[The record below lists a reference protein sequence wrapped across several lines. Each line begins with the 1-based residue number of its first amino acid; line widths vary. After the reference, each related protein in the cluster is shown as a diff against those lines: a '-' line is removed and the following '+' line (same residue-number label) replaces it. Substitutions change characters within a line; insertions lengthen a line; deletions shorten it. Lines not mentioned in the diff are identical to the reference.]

1 MGRTGNN
8 RYKKKMSAY
17 TKAQK
22 QQPDDSSARP
32 SSTTAAA
39 AAAGLPASVADATT
53 TEAASSLQASLAN
66 LVVSPSAAHVAA
78 PCAPPVV
85 RRLQRAAPLP
95 YTGFNSYWG
104 KRRVERP
111 ADAAAAAS
119 DEAALSVPVC
129 ELLQLAFAGPVPV
142 KTQPPPVPAV
152 AEPSH
157 RNQLIW
163 EESAP
168 GTGGTSWYS
177 STFTPVTPTVDGA
190 PLERRFSL

>member
-1 MGRTGNN
+1 M
-8 RYKKKMSAY
+8 
-17 TKAQK
+17 
-22 QQPDDSSARP
+22 
-32 SSTTAAA
+32 
-39 AAAGLPASVADATT
+39 
-53 TEAASSLQASLAN
+53 
-66 LVVSPSAAHVAA
+66 
-78 PCAPPVV
+78 V

-190 PLERRFSL
+190 PLERRVSL